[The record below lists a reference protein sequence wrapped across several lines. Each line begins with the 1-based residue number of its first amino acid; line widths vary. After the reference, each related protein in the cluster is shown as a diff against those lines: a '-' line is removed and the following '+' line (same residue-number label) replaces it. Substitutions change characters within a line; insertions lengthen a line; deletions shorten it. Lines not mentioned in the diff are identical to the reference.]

1 MMTDGVGRR
10 LATLR
15 VQGLVRKSN
24 GRRRRQRYQCRVVGS
39 TPLSSIR
46 KSLEAVVG
54 YPVSKSHDSSRPT
67 ARLVC
72 FAVTCLRR
80 QRSQVRILS
89 GAPIKS
95 MSYDDLAQVV
105 RKPSYHIATSV
116 ALIRGHFSLRPCCVL
131 SVGRSPR
138 AWHSTWRLRSGGF
151 LDPKRRRRAAEFA
164 SGAACGGTGCDPAPN
179 FDPVTINRLGGH
191 EADRR

>member
-1 MMTDGVGRR
+1 VRTSRRRMQRNDDGWRWSTIGHVACSRSSSQIQR
-10 LATLR
+10 SKATATLSM
-15 VQGLVRKSN
+15 QGRWFDTPQLHPKVLGSGGGLPGFKIPRLVETDR
-24 GRRRRQRYQCRVVGS
+24 
-39 TPLSSIR
+39 
-46 KSLEAVVG
+46 
-54 YPVSKSHDSSRPT
+54 T
-67 ARLVC
+67 ARMFRGHLP
-72 FAVTCLRR
+72 RR

-164 SGAACGGTGCDPAPN
+164 SGAACGGTGCDPAPK
-179 FDPVTINRLGGH
+179 F
-191 EADRR
+191 